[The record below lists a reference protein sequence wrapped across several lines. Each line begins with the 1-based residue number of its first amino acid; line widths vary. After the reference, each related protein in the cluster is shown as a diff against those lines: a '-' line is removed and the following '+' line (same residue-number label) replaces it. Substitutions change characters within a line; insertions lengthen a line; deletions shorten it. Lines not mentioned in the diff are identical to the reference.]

1 MGHSLQKDL
10 NRIAEVADT
19 SSPKG
24 WSYVLSGEAPKHVIF
39 GHLYV
44 VVSI

>member
-1 MGHSLQKDL
+1 MGRSLQRDL

-19 SSPKG
+19 SSPEG
-24 WSYVLSGEAPKHVIF
+24 LSYILSGEALNHVIF
-39 GHLYV
+39 GHLYA